1 MSGLLRRREVRLWVV
16 LVVATFVAGCQGN
29 GSSTTSATS
38 PGNSPAA
45 SGSGATTNVMLS
57 WYPPTDDTNG
67 TPLNN
72 LGGYKIY
79 YGTNPQEYSNTI
91 TVSNPGLTSYVIDSL
106 AVGATYYFAVTAVS
120 QAGVESSYS
129 PQVAATIS

>member
-16 LVVATFVAGCQGN
+16 LVVATFMAGCQGN
-29 GSSTTSATS
+29 GSSLPSA
-38 PGNSPAA
+38 NSPAA
-45 SGSGATTNVMLS
+45 SGSGATTNVTLS

-79 YGTNPQEYSNTI
+79 YGTNPQDYSNTI
-91 TVSNPGLTSYVIDSL
+91 VVSNPGLTSYVIDSL
-106 AVGATYYFAVTAVS
+106 TVGTTYYFAVTAVS

-129 PQVAATIS
+129 PQIAATIS